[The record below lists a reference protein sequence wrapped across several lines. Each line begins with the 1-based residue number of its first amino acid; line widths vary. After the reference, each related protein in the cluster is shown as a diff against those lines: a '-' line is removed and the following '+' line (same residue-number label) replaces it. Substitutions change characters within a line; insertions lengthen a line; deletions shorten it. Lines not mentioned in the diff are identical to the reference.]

1 MEFILILILFSILI
15 INYLINS
22 HILFFAVSK
31 KIRKEFTDSIFI
43 RFLCS
48 VYTIFVCLKLKKYK
62 EIRYAFSLLDY
73 KIFLQRISFKRI
85 LYLTK
90 VRYKILFLILWIF
103 YFLDIILI
111 PIILFKLNNFDFY
124 IKNILLF
131 QEYLWLIETFF
142 LVFFQKNKKT
152 K

>member
-1 MEFILILILFSILI
+1 MEFILILFSILI

-31 KIRKEFTDSIFI
+31 KIRKEFTVSIFI

-131 QEYLWLIETFF
+131 QKYLWLIETFF
-142 LVFFQKNKKT
+142 LVFFSKKNKKT